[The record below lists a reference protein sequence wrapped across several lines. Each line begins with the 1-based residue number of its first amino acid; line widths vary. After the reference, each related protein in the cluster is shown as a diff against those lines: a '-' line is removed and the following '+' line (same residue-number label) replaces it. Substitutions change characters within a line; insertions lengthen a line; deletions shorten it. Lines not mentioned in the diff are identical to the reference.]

1 MLAGAR
7 RLLSAAAAQ
16 QRCRPVNLAGGR
28 SAHSRAMQAVPD
40 VAPRTIWAVGKNY
53 VAHIQELSTVLDA
66 ISADIPEE
74 PLIFI
79 KSGGT
84 LLLPP
89 TGQSCAQTQEE
100 VAALPLQP
108 LPLPV
113 HWSDDVQH
121 EVELAVEL
129 GPGLQPVRA
138 AVCLDMTARD
148 AQVGCWAERPARGT
162 PGPWAR
168 ASLPPPPIGATF
180 PVESESDL
188 QGLNIQLQVNGSM
201 RQSSNTS
208 LMIFKV
214 EELVQYLKSRFP
226 IEAGDLILTGTPEG
240 VGRLQ
245 PGDVVRASI
254 ARGPQVLSAAAWCC
268 TAAPV
273 LPELPRR
280 QALQGP
286 S

>member
-1 MLAGAR
+1 MIDPSTPGFSFMH
-7 RLLSAAAAQ
+7 LSLQ
-16 QRCRPVNLAGGR
+16 
-28 SAHSRAMQAVPD
+28 SEH
-40 VAPRTIWAVGKNY
+40 VGKNY
-53 VAHIQELSTVLDA
+53 VAHIQELSTVLDT

-89 TGQSCAQTQEE
+89 PGQPCAQTQEE

-129 GPGLQPVRA
+129 GPGLQPLRA

-148 AQVGCWAERPARGT
+148 AQRRAASKGH
-162 PGPWAR
+162 PWALGKSFP
-168 ASLPPPPIGATF
+168 AATPIGATF
-180 PVESESDL
+180 PVESEADL
-188 QGLNIQLQVNGSM
+188 RGLHIQLQ
-201 RQSSNTS
+201 
-208 LMIFKV
+208 V

-226 IEAGDLILTGTPEG
+226 IEAGDLILTVRLPTRAHAMAEGAPSSTSSFGTDRDAAVSEGQQPTSLADEQAAATGSAPGTPPPAQVASSKVHEDDED
-240 VGRLQ
+240 VGESEEAGEAGDMPAGL
-245 PGDVVRASI
+245 PGD
-254 ARGPQVLSAAAWCC
+254 
-268 TAAPV
+268 
-273 LPELPRR
+273 E
-280 QALQGP
+280 ALGKTSP
-286 S
+286 